1 MSEHL
6 LDTQHAEQL
15 VEYLRFLRRKRDQC
29 VSEIAAEFKELLQ
42 SRLLEDQYTREDVE
56 ALINGLLAVVRT
68 TVKKDLQFTSSS
80 SILLLKQVL
89 EQVEKAGLTVNA
101 DLSATE
107 DLNLLAGVQAWE
119 QTVQGSGVAPQLKLR
134 AGVPKLQGLLTK
146 ALPTLGPPVSDP
158 KVIEELQAQKLA
170 NEELTVK
177 FQKLQVQCTQ
187 ILREKSEV
195 TAQLEAAR
203 TAPESREDPAVLKA
217 TILSLEADLAA
228 ERAAAAQVAAASQGP
243 QQGSGVEALMVELR
257 DAQARIQELSMQVED
272 AQAELS
278 AKLEKTKQFLS
289 MRTLLTKKNV
299 VVRQLREQLKE
310 NGIAPAGDD

>member
-1 MSEHL
+1 MTSSR
-6 LDTQHAEQL
+6 
-15 VEYLRFLRRKRDQC
+15 VRPRLRPTSANHPCAGWAVGAGWPYSAWFGHR
-29 VSEIAAEFKELLQ
+29 
-42 SRLLEDQYTREDVE
+42 YTREDVE

-177 FQKLQVQCTQ
+177 FQKLQVQC
-187 ILREKSEV
+187 
-195 TAQLEAAR
+195 
-203 TAPESREDPAVLKA
+203 
-217 TILSLEADLAA
+217 
-228 ERAAAAQVAAASQGP
+228 
-243 QQGSGVEALMVELR
+243 
-257 DAQARIQELSMQVED
+257 
-272 AQAELS
+272 
-278 AKLEKTKQFLS
+278 
-289 MRTLLTKKNV
+289 RTLSPTL
-299 VVRQLREQLKE
+299 
-310 NGIAPAGDD
+310 P

>member
-6 LDTQHAEQL
+6 LDTQHAEHL

-42 SRLLEDQYTREDVE
+42 SRLLEDQRTPMLHTRRHGPRSAPGPPEGCSQRQLTLPPQAGPITRAPAGRVGAGWPYSAWFGHRYTREDVE

-177 FQKLQVQCTQ
+177 FQKLQVQC
-187 ILREKSEV
+187 L
-195 TAQLEAAR
+195 
-203 TAPESREDPAVLKA
+203 
-217 TILSLEADLAA
+217 ILSLT
-228 ERAAAAQVAAASQGP
+228 
-243 QQGSGVEALMVELR
+243 
-257 DAQARIQELSMQVED
+257 LS
-272 AQAELS
+272 LS
-278 AKLEKTKQFLS
+278 L
-289 MRTLLTKKNV
+289 TLTLTC
-299 VVRQLREQLKE
+299 
-310 NGIAPAGDD
+310 PCPCP